1 MTEAFAYVETCK
13 LCGSTDIMED
23 PEHGCNVC
31 CDCGTESSSILDH
44 RDDNYTSLGNGES
57 YKVSRCGAPISD
69 LCPNAGS
76 HFIIGKGSSQK
87 QRWGMISYPERK
99 ILELK
104 KKLET
109 YAATKFNQA
118 VLDDAIRLTKIA
130 RIDSPNRK
138 NMDMAFLAAGCYY
151 SCSTR
156 SMPKTL
162 TEIKEEFG
170 ISTKEDIRHL
180 TDALRIIENII
191 IQKKYTIKI
200 NTEDGYI
207 DDSGIPLARAICETL
222 ELPPWATE
230 SILLIL
236 HKFYEKNI
244 LQNIIIKNKIGV
256 VILFVFRYGKI
267 TNIPIAL
274 VLKQIGSSSI
284 ATIAK
289 HCHTIT
295 HNYFDGVM
303 KYINKKRIKYGL
315 EPSKEVPAI
324 DAIAASAAKRSPGPM

>member
-1 MTEAFAYVETCK
+1 
-13 LCGSTDIMED
+13 
-23 PEHGCNVC
+23 
-31 CDCGTESSSILDH
+31 
-44 RDDNYTSLGNGES
+44 
-57 YKVSRCGAPISD
+57 
-69 LCPNAGS
+69 
-76 HFIIGKGSSQK
+76 
-87 QRWGMISYPERK
+87 MISYPERK

-109 YAATKFNQA
+109 YASTKFNQA

-156 SMPKTL
+156 AMPKTIN
-162 TEIKEEFG
+162 EIRDIFD
-170 ISTKEDIRHL
+170 INTKENVRHL
-180 TDALRIIENII
+180 VDALKIVENII

-207 DDSGIPLARAICETL
+207 DDSGIPLAQSICDNL
-222 ELPPWATE
+222 DLPSWATE

-236 HKFYEKNI
+236 HKFYQKNI

-267 TNIPIAL
+267 TNIPINN
-274 VLKQIGSSSI
+274 VLKQIGSAAIS
-284 ATIAK
+284 TIAK

-295 HNYFDGVM
+295 IAYFDGIM
-303 KYINKKRIKYGL
+303 KYINKKRVKYGL
-315 EPSKEVPAI
+315 EPSTEVPASEI
-324 DAIAASAAKRSPGPM
+324 CAATTSS